1 MTGDANHG
9 YVSWGRYDAEHQ
21 ALLGRVSSLEELARS
36 LGGVDQTYQSLRD
49 KIAELEEAGRAEKAG
64 ERTRRER
71 GWLIVVGLLTG
82 IVCPLIVTS
91 VITILHLRALKG

>member
-1 MTGDANHG
+1 MTGDTNHG

-21 ALLGRVSSLEELARS
+21 ALIQRVSALEELAKS

-49 KIAELEEAGRAEKAG
+49 KIAE
-64 ERTRRER
+64 RTRRER
-71 GWLIVVGLLTG
+71 AWLIVVGLLTG

-91 VITILHLRALKG
+91 VITILHLRALKGLSLAGPL